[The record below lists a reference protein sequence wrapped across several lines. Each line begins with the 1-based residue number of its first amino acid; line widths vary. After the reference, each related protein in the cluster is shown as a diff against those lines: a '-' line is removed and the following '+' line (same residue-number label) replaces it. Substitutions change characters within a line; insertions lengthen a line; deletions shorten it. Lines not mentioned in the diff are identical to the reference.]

1 MLEQNNIF
9 KDKDLQYTSMEGLLQ
24 VLKFSE
30 IQQQEIK
37 KYNISLSESGIS
49 WVFKL
54 SERINAQLSKNDNFE
69 LDYFADLVDIQY
81 KLLVFILEDSNYL
94 DPFPNKDSIRLNCEQ
109 ELREIFYV
117 KEALELIETDRDTI
131 YISEVARKLITSGY
145 IFDREHKI
153 AVLEILYRYSRNLLT
168 LPVEDY
174 IRLIN
179 IFEGIIP
186 KTLLISIAKRFEKE
200 QEEVNHA
207 FHYNVR
213 NSEIQKKGEDTLRLL
228 CAYILLDRS
237 NSDMLSRVIHRI
249 TFYRY
254 LYILS
259 NYKHDILR
267 DKALELL
274 IHLNTSSRNEYNWSD
289 VLDFSLPEFIKKI
302 ISSLSTVQE
311 GDGKKG
317 IFKRQGQIEFDNS
330 LITCFPNHLTRLGL
344 LQSDF
349 FNTRLIVTSQNASID
364 INDNI
369 DSLVFNWRSIIDEY
383 ASRPQEN
390 MVMEKERPGVGTMV
404 KIQVKNLHPTNP
416 LFAFVRIVDDRYKGE
431 GVLHV
436 KEITRVKLQTLEG
449 IINAGDIMSAE
460 VIESTPE
467 RLSFSIIDE
476 LDLFVGARFHKDEVT
491 HAKLLSKRENL
502 LTWVSEDGYTLYNG
516 PSSNFEVAIGDCYV
530 LKLTDVN
537 YNGYIKAKILEKSDI
552 EIDNHE
558 AVANLVYHYKDM
570 ETCVEIEED
579 NNPEFILPDI
589 VISELEY
596 VLDTYANSS
605 RGVYKTINYLYL
617 NKLVNVIS
625 GNQDANE
632 YHSILIDYHLS
643 LYKFA
648 KGENLSGNCISE
660 DMIAKYPVLRE
671 KKISLSILSYDG
683 EEHNS
688 ELLEITSTS
697 TSHDNIM
704 LAKLMLFF
712 NLSKTLK
719 PDFAS
724 RVKSDIFSLLSL
736 ETEDIVEEEHQEPV
750 MTIDFGIENNNR
762 EFKTSI
768 VFSNKNGVANLDYQ
782 LEVILRTICGFLN
795 AQGGTLYIGIND
807 DGVPIGI
814 EEDLQFMHCN
824 EDTYQLKIRQYV
836 VENLGKDINSLLTF
850 SFRKY
855 GSKTVCAIAVPSYHM
870 VVKLHNTVYQRQGNA
885 TRPLESKNVKLLI
898 QRKKGNGLT
907 NKAPYPLFPEDP
919 NYYSNQDR
927 IFSGNENALDKI
939 PTSLFHSYSL
949 HKGYFSIIENN
960 KYILTE
966 GLPGQFDT
974 RLTLPIPEDLSNS
987 SLLFVYNNGYATRVP
1002 ANILSNKKFDFEY
1015 QNALNQDFAIRFIAF
1030 VQDQDYLLL
1039 SSELK
1044 KEEYSK
1050 IMPVKQI
1057 KKGTELALK
1066 GSPILPHFDHMIL
1079 VEVLTPE
1086 QVLNLQIDDN
1096 INSLGS
1102 PATALDTLHDRLYI
1116 KKLLGI

>member
-1 MLEQNNIF
+1 MLEQNSIF
-9 KDKDLQYTSMEGLLQ
+9 KDKEYTSIKGLFQILR
-24 VLKFSE
+24 FSE
-30 IQQQEIK
+30 IQEQEIK
-37 KYNISLSESGIS
+37 KYNISLSESGSS
-49 WVFKL
+49 WILKL
-54 SERINAQLSKNDNFE
+54 SERINAQLNKNDNFE
-69 LDYFADLVDIQY
+69 MDYFADLADIQY

-94 DPFPNKDSIRLNCEQ
+94 APFPNKDSIRLSCEQ
-109 ELREIFYV
+109 ELREIFYI
-117 KEALELIETDRDTI
+117 KEALELIETDRDII
-131 YISEVARKLITSGY
+131 YISDVARKLKTSGY

-153 AVLEILYRYSRNLLT
+153 AVLEILYRYSCNLLT

-174 IRLIN
+174 IRYIN
-179 IFEGIIP
+179 IFEGIISE
-186 KTLLISIAKRFEKE
+186 TLLTSIVRRFEKE
-200 QEEVNHA
+200 QEEVNHVL
-207 FHYNVR
+207 HYNVR
-213 NSEIQKKGEDTLRLL
+213 SSEIQKKGEDTFRLL

-237 NSDMLSRVIHRI
+237 NSDMLGRVIHRI

-267 DKALELL
+267 DKAFELL

-289 VLDFSLPEFIKKI
+289 VIDFSLPEFIKKI

-330 LITCFPNHLTRLGL
+330 RITCFPNLTRLGL

-349 FNTRLIVTSQNASID
+349 FNSRLIVTSQDASID
-364 INDNI
+364 VNDNI

-383 ASRPQEN
+383 ASRSQEN

-491 HAKLLSKRENL
+491 RAKLLSKRENL

-516 PSSNFEVAIGDCYV
+516 PSSNFEAAIGDCYV
-530 LKLTDVN
+530 LKVTDVN

-570 ETCVEIEED
+570 EAGGEIEED
-579 NNPEFILPDI
+579 NNPEFILPNI

-596 VLDTYANSS
+596 VLDTYANSTRDVS
-605 RGVYKTINYLYL
+605 KAINYLYL
-617 NKLVNVIS
+617 NKLVNTIS
-625 GNQDANE
+625 ENQDANE

-660 DMIAKYPVLRE
+660 EMIAKYPALRE
-671 KKISLSILSYDG
+671 KKNTLLILSYNS
-683 EEHNS
+683 EEYNS
-688 ELLEITSTS
+688 ELLSFTHGGTPENSQ
-697 TSHDNIM
+697 
-704 LAKLMLFF
+704 LAKFMLFN
-712 NLSKTLK
+712 NLSMAIKPELTSQIKT
-719 PDFAS
+719 
-724 RVKSDIFSLLSL
+724 DIFSLLSL
-736 ETEDIVEEEHQEPV
+736 KLEEPTKEKEPQESIKIV
-750 MTIDFGIENNNR
+750 DFGIENNNR

-768 VFSNKNGVANLDYQ
+768 VFSNKNGVANLDNQ

-807 DGVPIGI
+807 DGIPIGI

-855 GSKTVCAIAVPSYHM
+855 GNKTVCAIAVPSYHT
-870 VVKLHNTVYQRQGNA
+870 VVKLHNTVFQRQGNA
-885 TRPLESKNVKLLI
+885 TRPLEGKNVKLLML
-898 QRKKGNGLT
+898 RKKKNGLT
-907 NKAPYPLFPEDP
+907 DKAPYPLFPEDSD
-919 NYYSNQDR
+919 YHSNQDKK
-927 IFSGNENALDKI
+927 NELDTSDKI
-939 PTSLFHSYSL
+939 ATSVCHRYMLN
-949 HKGYFSIIENN
+949 KGYFSILKNN

-966 GLPGQFDT
+966 SSPEFAT
-974 RLTLPIPEDLSNS
+974 RLTLSLPEDFLYSY
-987 SLLFVYNNGYATRVP
+987 LLFLYANGYANLVP
-1002 ANILSNKKFDFEY
+1002 GSILENKKLDFEY
-1015 QNALNQDFAIRFIAF
+1015 ENALNQDSEVIFITF
-1030 VQDQDYLLL
+1030 VRKEDFLLIC
-1039 SSELK
+1039 SELK
-1044 KEEYSK
+1044 KEEYTKVMPISK
-1050 IMPVKQI
+1050 IKE
-1057 KKGTELALK
+1057 GTGFSLK
-1066 GSPILPHFDHMIL
+1066 GSQILPLFDRIIL
-1079 VEVLTPE
+1079 VEMLTPD

-1096 INSLGS
+1096 KNSLGS
-1102 PATALDTLHDRLYI
+1102 PRTSLDTLQDQLYL
-1116 KKLLGI
+1116 KKLVGL

>member
-1 MLEQNNIF
+1 MLVQNSIF
-9 KDKDLQYTSMEGLLQ
+9 KDKEYTSIKGLFQILR
-24 VLKFSE
+24 FSE
-30 IQQQEIK
+30 IQEQEIK

-49 WVFKL
+49 WILKL
-54 SERINAQLSKNDNFE
+54 SERINAQLNKNDNFE
-69 LDYFADLVDIQY
+69 MDYFADLADIQY

-94 DPFPNKDSIRLNCEQ
+94 APFPNKDSIRLSCEQ
-109 ELREIFYV
+109 ELREIFYI
-117 KEALELIETDRDTI
+117 KEALELIETDRDII
-131 YISEVARKLITSGY
+131 YISDVARKLKTSGY

-153 AVLEILYRYSRNLLT
+153 AVLEILYRYSCNLLT
-168 LPVEDY
+168 LSVEDY
-174 IRLIN
+174 IRYIN

-186 KTLLISIAKRFEKE
+186 ERLLTSIARRFEKE
-200 QEEVNHA
+200 QEEVNHVL
-207 FHYNVR
+207 HYNVR

-237 NSDMLSRVIHRI
+237 NSDMLGRVIHRI

-259 NYKHDILR
+259 HYKHDILR

-289 VLDFSLPEFIKKI
+289 VIDFSLPEFIKKI

-317 IFKRQGQIEFDNS
+317 IFKRQGQIEFGNS
-330 LITCFPNHLTRLGL
+330 RITCFLNLTRLGL

-349 FNTRLIVTSQNASID
+349 FDKHFIVTSQGANID
-364 INDNI
+364 VSDNI

-383 ASRPQEN
+383 ASRSREN

-491 HAKLLSKRENL
+491 RAKLLSKRENL

-516 PSSNFEVAIGDCYV
+516 PSSNFEEAIGDCYV

-537 YNGYIKAKILEKSDI
+537 YNGYIKAKMLEKSDI

-570 ETCVEIEED
+570 EAGVEIEED

-596 VLDTYANSS
+596 VLDTYANSTRDVS
-605 RGVYKTINYLYL
+605 KAINYLYL
-617 NKLVNVIS
+617 NKLVNTIS
-625 GNQDANE
+625 ENQYANE

-660 DMIAKYPVLRE
+660 DMVAKYPALRE
-671 KKISLSILSYDG
+671 KKISLSILSYDD

-688 ELLEITSTS
+688 ELLEITNTS
-697 TSHDNIM
+697 TTHDNMM
-704 LAKLMLFF
+704 LARLMLFL
-712 NLSKTLK
+712 NLSKTLR

-724 RVKSDIFSLLSL
+724 QVKSDIFSLLSL
-736 ETEDIVEEEHQEPV
+736 KTEDIVEEEHQEPV

-768 VFSNKNGVANLDYQ
+768 VFSNKNGVANLDNQ

-855 GSKTVCAIAVPSYHM
+855 GRKTVCAIAVPSYHT

-898 QRKKGNGLT
+898 QRKKGNGLA

-927 IFSGNENALDKI
+927 IFSDNENTLDKI
-939 PTSLFHSYSL
+939 PTSLFHSYL
-949 HKGYFSIIENN
+949 MHKGYFSIVENN

-966 GLPGQFDT
+966 GLPEQFDT

-1002 ANILSNKKFDFEY
+1002 ANILSDKKFDFEY

-1039 SSELK
+1039 RSELK
-1044 KEEYSK
+1044 NEEYFK
-1050 IMPVKQI
+1050 VIPVKQI

-1066 GSPILPHFDHMIL
+1066 GSPILPYFDHMIL

-1086 QVLNLQIDDN
+1086 QVLNLQIDEN

-1102 PATALDTLHDRLYI
+1102 PATALDALHDRLYI

>member
-1 MLEQNNIF
+1 MIKQNNIF
-9 KDKDLQYTSMEGLLQ
+9 KDKEYTSIKGLFQILR
-24 VLKFSE
+24 FSE
-30 IQQQEIK
+30 IQEQEIK
-37 KYNISLSESGIS
+37 KYNISLSECGIS
-49 WVFKL
+49 WILKL
-54 SERINAQLSKNDNFE
+54 SERINAQLNDNFE
-69 LDYFADLVDIQY
+69 LNYFADLVDIQY

-94 DPFPNKDSIRLNCEQ
+94 DPFPNKDSIRLSCEQ
-109 ELREIFYV
+109 ELREIFYI
-117 KEALELIETDRDTI
+117 KEALELMEVDKDII

-153 AVLEILYRYSRNLLT
+153 AVLGILYRYSCNLLS

-174 IRLIN
+174 IRYIN
-179 IFEGIIP
+179 IFEDIIP
-186 KTLLISIAKRFEKE
+186 EILLTSIARRFEKE
-200 QEEVNHA
+200 QEEVNHVL
-207 FHYNVR
+207 HYNVR
-213 NSEIQKKGEDTLRLL
+213 SSEIQKKGEDTFRLL

-237 NSDMLSRVIHRI
+237 NSDMLGRVIHRI

-289 VLDFSLPEFIKKI
+289 VIDFSLPEFIKKI

-330 LITCFPNHLTRLGL
+330 LITCFPNHLARLGL

-349 FNTRLIVTSQNASID
+349 FDKHFIVTSQNASID

-596 VLDTYANSS
+596 VLDTYANSTRDVS
-605 RGVYKTINYLYL
+605 KAINYLYL
-617 NKLVNVIS
+617 NKLVNTIS
-625 GNQDANE
+625 ENQDANE

-660 DMIAKYPVLRE
+660 EMIAKYPALRE
-671 KKISLSILSYDG
+671 KKNTLLILSY
-683 EEHNS
+683 NS
-688 ELLEITSTS
+688 EEYNTELLSFTHGGTPENSQ
-697 TSHDNIM
+697 
-704 LAKLMLFF
+704 LAKFMLFN
-712 NLSKTLK
+712 NLSRAIKPELTSQIKT
-719 PDFAS
+719 
-724 RVKSDIFSLLSL
+724 DIFSLLSL
-736 ETEDIVEEEHQEPV
+736 KLEEPTKEKGPQKSIKIV
-750 MTIDFGIENNNR
+750 DFGIENNYR

-768 VFSNKNGVANLDYQ
+768 VFSNKNGVANLDNQ

-807 DGVPIGI
+807 DGIPIGI

-824 EDTYQLKIRQYV
+824 EDTYQLNIRQYV

-850 SFRKY
+850 FFRKY
-855 GSKTVCAIAVPSYHM
+855 GNKTVCAIAVPSYHT
-870 VVKLHNTVYQRQGNA
+870 VVKLHNTVFQRQGNA
-885 TRPLESKNVKLLI
+885 TRPLESKNVKLLM

-907 NKAPYPLFPEDP
+907 NKAPYPLFPEDSD
-919 NYYSNQDR
+919 YHSNQDR
-927 IFSGNENALDKI
+927 KTELDTSDKI
-939 PTSLFHSYSL
+939 ATSVCHRYMLN
-949 HKGYFSIIENN
+949 KGYFSILKNN

-966 GLPGQFDT
+966 SSPEFAT
-974 RLTLPIPEDLSNS
+974 RLTLSLPEDFSYS
-987 SLLFVYNNGYATRVP
+987 YLLFLYANGYANLVP
-1002 ANILSNKKFDFEY
+1002 GSILENKKLDFEY
-1015 QNALNQDFAIRFIAF
+1015 ENALNQDSEIVFITF
-1030 VQDQDYLLL
+1030 VRKEDFLLIC
-1039 SSELK
+1039 SELK
-1044 KEEYSK
+1044 KEEYTKVMPISK
-1050 IMPVKQI
+1050 IKE
-1057 KKGTELALK
+1057 GTGFSLK
-1066 GSPILPHFDHMIL
+1066 GSQILPSFDRIIL
-1079 VEVLTPE
+1079 VEILTLDK
-1086 QVLNLQIDDN
+1086 VLNLQIDDN
-1096 INSLGS
+1096 KNSLGS
-1102 PATALDTLHDRLYI
+1102 PRTSLDTLQDQLYL
-1116 KKLLGI
+1116 KKLVGL